1 VQSLTDRFF
10 RASAAFFSAAALLGA
25 PAKAFDLITDDSGVY
40 VVVWDPGT
48 ITMQLKLPGPT
59 TPLSDG
65 SASYNASIQTAIQ
78 SWNSVIGVVQI
89 NGIISGTTTY
99 RTGNRVN
106 EIALDSKVDGDDFN
120 SGTLA
125 ITQSFSDGGNTRV
138 ESDIVF
144 NSAFT
149 FDSYRG
155 PRRTGPGA
163 TVDIQRVA
171 LHELGHSLGLDHPDE
186 AGQPAGNAVM
196 DSRIGNVD
204 VLQPDDINGGRT
216 LYGAPG
222 VVPANDNF
230 ANALTLVV
238 TGNSTQTAGTNVA
251 ATKQTGEPD
260 HAQGESGGRS
270 VWWKWTAPA
279 AGNATV
285 TTLGSNFDTLLG
297 VYTGTAV
304 NALTSLGSNDDQESP
319 AQNPTKNRIRTSIVP
334 FNTTAG
340 TTYYFAVDGWD
351 ASFGAVVLNLTFT
364 ATGPSLPVIT
374 SQPASTTVTT
384 GGSASFSV
392 TATGATGY
400 QWTFNGNNIGG
411 ATGATHTISSVT
423 SANAGSYRVVVSNA
437 AGSLNSDTA
446 TLTVNAPPAPPAP
459 PPSSGG
465 GGGGGAPSLWFCGA
479 LALLAALRAM
489 RRSHG

>member
-1 VQSLTDRFF
+1 VQSLTERAF
-10 RASAAFFSAAALLGA
+10 RTSAAFLAAALLFI

-65 SASYNASIQTAIQ
+65 SGSYNASIQTAIQ
-78 SWNSVIGVVQI
+78 SWNSVIGVVQFS
-89 NGIISGTTTY
+89 GLISGTTAY

-155 PRRTGPGA
+155 PRRTGSGA
-163 TVDIQRVA
+163 AVDIQRVA

-238 TGNSTQTAGTNVA
+238 TGNSAQAASTNVA
-251 ATKQTGEPD
+251 ASKQSGEPN
-260 HAQGESGGRS
+260 HAPNEPGGRS

-279 AGNATV
+279 AGNATA
-285 TTLGSNFDTLLG
+285 TTLGSNFDTMLG

-304 NALTSLGSNDDQESP
+304 NALASLGSNDDQESP
-319 AQNPTKNRIRTSIVP
+319 AQNPTENRIRTSIVP
-334 FNTTAG
+334 FNTIAG
-340 TTYYFAVDGWD
+340 TTYYFAVDGWE
-351 ASFGAVVLNLTFT
+351 AAFGAVVLNLTFT

-374 SQPASTTVTT
+374 AQPVGATVTT

-400 QWTFNGNNIGG
+400 QWTFNGSNIGG

-423 SANAGSYRVVVSNA
+423 TANAGSYRVVVSNGV
-437 AGSLNSDTA
+437 GSVNSDTV

-465 GGGGGAPSLWFCGA
+465 GGGGAPSFWFYGA
-479 LALLAALRAM
+479 LSLLGLARLM
-489 RRSHG
+489 FRRR